1 MSSAKVGG
9 MNKPLTFLLPVLLLG
24 CASSP
29 PPATASDAQ
38 RADAAGATTFILVR
52 HAEKA
57 ADGSDDPPLTEAGR
71 MRAQALAAR
80 LSTSPIIAVYTTPFQ
95 RTRQTATPTA
105 QEHGLPLIT
114 YDAKQPAGDFSAQ
127 LQSRHAGQTV
137 LVVGHSNTVP
147 GIAAALCRCQVAP
160 MSESEYDRLTTVRI
174 ARDGTATLRE
184 ASQH

>member
-1 MSSAKVGG
+1 
-9 MNKPLTFLLPVLLLG
+9 MNKPLALLLPVLLLS

-29 PPATASDAQ
+29 APTAATVGSH
-38 RADAAGATTFILVR
+38 ADAPGAMTFILVR

-71 MRAQALAAR
+71 TRAQALAAR
-80 LSTSPIIAVYTTPFQ
+80 LSTAPITAVYTTPFQ

-105 QEHGLPLIT
+105 QEHGLPLVT
-114 YDAKQPAGDFSAQ
+114 YDAKQPAGDFGVQ

-160 MSESEYDRLTTVRI
+160 MSEAEYDRLITVRI
-174 ARDGTATLRE
+174 APDGTATLQE
-184 ASQH
+184 ARQH